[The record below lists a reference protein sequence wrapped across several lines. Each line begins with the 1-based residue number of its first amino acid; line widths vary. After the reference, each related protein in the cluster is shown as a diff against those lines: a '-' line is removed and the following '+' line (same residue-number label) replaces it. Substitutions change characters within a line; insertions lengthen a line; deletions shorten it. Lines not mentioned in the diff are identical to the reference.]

1 MQTTMLEA
9 FESYASTSLE
19 ELENYQDYIG
29 IRKKIGNSL
38 SSIVEE
44 GMGDG
49 SIRSDLPT
57 KEVLSSVINAFGL
70 FSRKLS
76 LFERIPLIEEDF
88 EPRIQLTII
97 KQIFLDYIRA

>member
-1 MQTTMLEA
+1 MLVA

-57 KEVLSSVINAFGL
+57 KEVYLL
-70 FSRKLS
+70 
-76 LFERIPLIEEDF
+76 
-88 EPRIQLTII
+88 
-97 KQIFLDYIRA
+97 